1 MVRRDNGTS
10 SSEGLQSEREAQASV
25 VVSVQLV
32 RTDVAAES
40 LFAGTG
46 DMRARARAFDWERTP
61 LGAVSEWPAALRTG
75 ARLMMAAP
83 VATCLWIGESH
94 TLLYNDAYV
103 PILGARHPRALG
115 RSAADVWD
123 ELWPD
128 YAVQL
133 NRVRLGGEAEYVDAA
148 LLRMERLAVGQAED
162 PWFTFSLH
170 ALTDENADGSPGACL
185 AVYNISVDVTGRA
198 RAAARSSAERA
209 RLAAIFEQSPSFFA
223 VLCGDDNIFELA
235 NDACL
240 AVVGKRDVLG
250 KPLFEAV
257 PEARGQGFDLDLAR
271 VRASGEPLVLHE
283 LPVQLRRTPGAGLE
297 ARYVNVTL
305 MPLIESGVL
314 SDAVVTHGTD
324 VTDHVLARHEIERLL
339 SASEQAR
346 EVAEHSEGQFRQMA
360 DAAPVLIRTAD
371 VDARCDWSTAS
382 WLALTGRPLADEVGR
397 DWLDHVHPD
406 DAAAARVTARA
417 AFDAREPFVLE
428 YRARRHDGEYR
439 WLNESVAPRFN
450 ADGTFLGYV
459 GTGTDNTAERTARA
473 TIDTAISELRV
484 RAAEVVLANSQLITN
499 ALQLAAANEELRA
512 VAEALGE
519 RTREAEQ
526 ARVTADVARRRLRF
540 LADASER
547 FAGSLD
553 YDETLKEVVALAA
566 PAIADWASYSVDAG
580 DGTVR
585 IVAIHHQDPDREA
598 FVRDLAQ
605 RYPIRMDEPA
615 GAAHV
620 LRTGETDLIT
630 DCPDSILEAVAQDAE
645 HLRLL
650 QSIGF
655 RSVMTVP
662 VVAQG
667 VVIGA
672 LGFGTADSGRAF
684 TVDDL
689 ACALELARRAAA
701 AVENARLFRE
711 ANRARLEAEAAN
723 HAKNQFLSTMSHELR
738 TPLNAIGGYA
748 ELLSL
753 GIRGPVTP
761 AQQQDLERLTR
772 ANQHLIGLIGDVLN
786 FARIEEGQV
795 EYQITTFSINP
806 ILIDLEAL
814 IGPQLLVRG
823 IEFDHDGCVSEAS
836 ETPHLVVAD
845 AEKVRQIM
853 LNLLSNAVKFTPH
866 GGSVRLRCNT
876 ETKAGIVTLSV
887 TDTGRGI
894 PESQFERIFEPFV
907 QVDRHLTHDSQQGV
921 GLGLAISRDLARG
934 MGGNLTVSIV
944 EAEGSAFSLTLPCG

>member
-10 SSEGLQSEREAQASV
+10 SSRELQSESEARDSV
-25 VVSVQLV
+25 VVRVELV

-40 LFAGTG
+40 LFAGSG

-103 PILGARHPRALG
+103 PILGARHPCALG

-128 YAVQL
+128 YEAQL

-148 LLRMERLAVGQAED
+148 LLRMERLADGQAAD
-162 PWFTFSLH
+162 TCFTFSLH

-185 AVYNISVDVTGRA
+185 AVYNISVDVTGSA
-198 RAAARSSAERA
+198 RAAARNSAERA
-209 RLAAIFEQSPSFFA
+209 RLATIFEQSQ
-223 VLCGDDNIFELA
+223 D
-235 NDACL
+235 
-240 AVVGKRDVLG
+240 
-250 KPLFEAV
+250 
-257 PEARGQGFDLDLAR
+257 
-271 VRASGEPLVLHE
+271 
-283 LPVQLRRTPGAGLE
+283 
-297 ARYVNVTL
+297 
-305 MPLIESGVL
+305 
-314 SDAVVTHGTD
+314 
-324 VTDHVLARHEIERLL
+324 
-339 SASEQAR
+339 
-346 EVAEHSEGQFRQMA
+346 VAEHAELQFRQMA

-371 VDARCDWSTAS
+371 VDARCDWINAS
-382 WLALTGRPLADEVGR
+382 WLALTGRSMADEVGR

-439 WLNESVAPRFN
+439 WLKESAAPRCN
-450 ADGTFLGYV
+450 ADGTFLGYM
-459 GTGTDNTAERTARA
+459 GTGTDNTAERTAHA
-473 TIDTAISELRV
+473 TIDTAISELRE
-484 RAAEVVLANSQLITN
+484 RAAEVVQANSQLITN

-598 FVRDLAQ
+598 LVSELAQ

-630 DCPDSILEAVAQDAE
+630 DLPDSILEAVAQDAE

-650 QSIGF
+650 QAIGF
-655 RSVMTVP
+655 RSLMTVP

-672 LGFGTADSGRAF
+672 LGFGTADSRRGF

-689 ACALELARRAAA
+689 ACALELARRASA

-723 HAKNQFLSTMSHELR
+723 RAKNQFLSTMSHELR

-823 IEFDHDGCVSEAS
+823 IEFDHDGCVREWPQ
-836 ETPHLVVAD
+836 TPHMVIAD

-853 LNLLSNAVKFTPH
+853 LNLLTNAVKFTPH
-866 GGSVRLRCNT
+866 GGSVRLHCNT

-934 MGGNLTVSIV
+934 MGGNLTVSSV
-944 EAEGSAFSLTLPCG
+944 EVEGSTFTLTLPCG